1 MKKIGVI
8 SDTHSHMDDRILHHL
23 SDCDEIWHAGDVG
36 NLEVIDALQKI
47 APVKGVYGNI
57 DDNQVRTVFPL
68 DNVFETEG
76 LKVYMTH
83 IAGRPGK
90 YPARVDRAIKENLPH
105 IFVCGHSHI
114 CLVKKNP
121 ELNILHINPGAAGKH
136 GFHKV
141 RTLVKLCLDNSIP
154 SKLEVVE
161 LGVR

>member
-1 MKKIGVI
+1 
-8 SDTHSHMDDRILHHL
+8 
-23 SDCDEIWHAGDVG
+23 
-36 NLEVIDALQKI
+36 
-47 APVKGVYGNI
+47 
-57 DDNQVRTVFPL
+57 
-68 DNVFETEG
+68 
-76 LKVYMTH
+76 
-83 IAGRPGK
+83 
-90 YPARVDRAIKENLPH
+90 DRAIKENLPH
-105 IFVCGHSHI
+105 IFICGHSHI